1 MDLNSTLLI
10 IILAI
15 LSVNIVFVG
24 VYIVLVLR
32 EVRTSISKLNSMLDT
47 VDGVLS
53 SVAAPLIGASAAIT
67 ALTKGKNILGN
78 IKKLTG
84 KDDKEEP

>member
-10 IILAI
+10 IILAV

-32 EVRTSISKLNSMLDT
+32 EVRSSISKLNSMLET

-53 SVAAPLIGASAAIT
+53 SIAAPLIGASAAIT
-67 ALTKGKNILGN
+67 ALSKGQNVLGN
-78 IKKLTG
+78 IKKICG
-84 KDDKEEP
+84 KGEEEES

>member
-32 EVRTSISKLNSMLDT
+32 EVRSSISKLNSMLET

-53 SVAAPLIGASAAIT
+53 SIAAPVIGASAAIT
-67 ALTKGKNILGN
+67 ALSKGKNILSN
-78 IKKLTG
+78 IKAIRGT
-84 KDDKEEP
+84 EENEED